1 VGGGCGFIDGS
12 KRRRRRERWRRRG
25 EALMEE
31 VDDVVSSAEGWVEI
45 MSERE
50 EEGAMKMRKRREWD
64 RWRRR
69 WGERVQNQRINER
82 VRGKGAVLIDKPA
95 KKWNEPES
103 KNLDLINI

>member
-1 VGGGCGFIDGS
+1 
-12 KRRRRRERWRRRG
+12 
-25 EALMEE
+25 MEE

-69 WGERVQNQRINER
+69 
-82 VRGKGAVLIDKPA
+82 
-95 KKWNEPES
+95 
-103 KNLDLINI
+103 